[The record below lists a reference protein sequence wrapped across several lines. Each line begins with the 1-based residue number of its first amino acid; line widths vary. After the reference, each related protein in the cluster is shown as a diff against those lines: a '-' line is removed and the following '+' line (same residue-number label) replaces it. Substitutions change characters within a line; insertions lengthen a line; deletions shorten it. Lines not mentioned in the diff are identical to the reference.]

1 MNDKSASVIVWLVFF
16 TLFTDVVVPIMK
28 YNFASRSIKRIA
40 LSSLL
45 AIGMVNVVHADN
57 VNLNTM
63 IPGVPQ
69 IDAEA
74 YILIDYNSGKVLA
87 ESNADA
93 RRNPASLTKMM
104 TSYVIGQA
112 MKAGKFTEKDVVT
125 VGQDAWATGNPVFK
139 GSSLMFLKPGD
150 RVPVSL
156 LIRGINLQ
164 SGNDACVAMAD
175 YVAGSQD
182 AFVGLMNNY
191 VKALGLQNTHFQ
203 TVHGLDADGQY
214 SSARDMALI
223 GQALIR
229 DVPNEYAIYKEKE
242 FTFNNIRQMNRNGLL
257 WDTSMNVDGIKTG
270 HTESAGF
277 NLVASAT
284 EGQMRLISA
293 VLGGHTS
300 KGRESE
306 SKKLLTWG
314 FRFFETVSPLKVG
327 REFASEP
334 VWFGDTDRAQLGV
347 DKDVYL
353 TIPRGRMKDLKASYT
368 LNSTELDAPLA
379 KNQVVGTINFQLD
392 GKTIEQRPLV
402 VLNEVQEG
410 GFFSRMIDHIKLM
423 FHRWFG

>member
-45 AIGMVNVVHADN
+45 AIGMVNVVHADD
-57 VNLNTM
+57 VNLKTM

-112 MKAGKFTEKDVVT
+112 MKAGKFTENDVVT

-229 DVPNEYAIYKEKE
+229 DVPNEYAIYA
-242 FTFNNIRQMNRNGLL
+242 
-257 WDTSMNVDGIKTG
+257 D
-270 HTESAGF
+270 
-277 NLVASAT
+277 
-284 EGQMRLISA
+284 
-293 VLGGHTS
+293 
-300 KGRESE
+300 
-306 SKKLLTWG
+306 
-314 FRFFETVSPLKVG
+314 
-327 REFASEP
+327 
-334 VWFGDTDRAQLGV
+334 
-347 DKDVYL
+347 
-353 TIPRGRMKDLKASYT
+353 PRYQPAIG
-368 LNSTELDAPLA
+368 
-379 KNQVVGTINFQLD
+379 
-392 GKTIEQRPLV
+392 
-402 VLNEVQEG
+402 
-410 GFFSRMIDHIKLM
+410 
-423 FHRWFG
+423 